1 VRGKE
6 FIAESEAV
14 GKAVTSHNPIT
25 RFLVLAVLRAASFI
39 PALQRRFAKKILY
52 G

>member
-25 RFLVLAVLRAASFI
+25 RFLVLAALRTASFI
-39 PALQRRFAKKILY
+39 PALQRQFAKKILY